1 MFFSLVF
8 KEIKTLFYKDAF
20 SKDKILN
27 LILNLIVSVFFIA
40 IEISLYTMLN
50 NKLMVYKGNNVWSDV
65 FGNDKDTKGTTQHG
79 KVDAGICFCSANSE
93 MQSRRNKS
101 GAFGGVLQR

>member
-8 KEIKTLFYKDAF
+8 KEIKTLFSKDAF
-20 SKDKILN
+20 TKDKILN

-50 NKLMVYKGNNVWSDV
+50 NKLMV
-65 FGNDKDTKGTTQHG
+65 
-79 KVDAGICFCSANSE
+79 
-93 MQSRRNKS
+93 
-101 GAFGGVLQR
+101 